1 MLLTTE
7 GGTCRSLAALLAL
20 TMATT
25 SSPVIAQSAQTAVAD
40 GAAIY
45 RQACA
50 ACHGGDGRGTDRA
63 LVMFEEELPDFTSCS
78 FASREPVADWIAVAH
93 EGGPLRGFS
102 RMMPAFGSA
111 LTMKELEAVV
121 LYIKALCRNKSWP
134 GGELNLPR
142 ALFTEKAYPEDE
154 WVLETESALDKPMSI
169 IHTLIYEKRFGARS
183 QIEIGLPFGYQRISD
198 GLNGERWVTGVGDLA
213 VGVKH
218 ALTHGVESGHILSAV
233 AEFKLPTGSESKGF
247 GSGSKIAEGFLTFAK
262 LLPSDAFLQIQAG
275 AERPLARG
283 AETEIFW
290 SGVLGKTFTQGQ
302 WGRAWS
308 PMIEVLGAHEEEEG
322 TLWDIA
328 PQLHVSINKRQHVML
343 TLGPR
348 IPLNGDGRRTSFS
361 VNLLW
366 DWFDGGL
373 FAGW

>member
-1 MLLTTE
+1 MTRQSDS
-7 GGTCRSLAALLAL
+7 GTCRFLAALLAL
-20 TMATT
+20 TLST
-25 SSPVIAQSAQTAVAD
+25 SSSPAIAQSAAAD
-40 GAAIY
+40 GATLF

-78 FASREPVADWIAVAH
+78 FASREQVGDWVAVAH

-111 LTMKELEAVV
+111 LSMRELETVV
-121 LYIKALCRNKSWP
+121 RYIKSLCKDKAWP

-142 ALFTEKAYPEDE
+142 ALYTEKAYPEDE
-154 WVLETESALDKPMSI
+154 WVLETESALDKPASI

-183 QIEIGLPFGYQRISD
+183 GIEIGLPFGYQRVPD
-198 GLNGERWVTGVGDLA
+198 GLNGERWVTGVGDLTL
-213 VGVKH
+213 GLKH
-218 ALTHGVESGHILSAV
+218 AITHSVESGHILSAV
-233 AEFKLPTGSESKGF
+233 AELKLPTGSESKGF
-247 GSGSKIAEGFLTFAK
+247 GGGSKVVESFLTFAK
-262 LLPSDAFLQIQAG
+262 LLPSDAFVQLQAG

-290 SGVLGKTFTQGQ
+290 STALGKTFTQGQ
-302 WGRAWS
+302 WGRTWT
-308 PMIEVLGAHEEEEG
+308 PMLEVHGAFEDEEG

-343 TLGPR
+343 SIGPR
-348 IPLNGDGRRTSFS
+348 IPLNGEGRRTSLS